1 MLLSCQCHAGAGVYC
16 ELWQKRGWLKLWLE
30 RPCSLVLEKEGLFFF
45 LDHHQITG
53 HEKVEKTDPY
63 FHKGKLLWL
72 ADSLCSLVFGG
83 AFSNISSLLSN
94 YTCRCTSVDAV
105 ITLPGLFW
113 RAFRSKLVSDAPKV
127 HSLVP
132 LSQGGN
138 AGHLLVHGR
147 AVQFGLSRL
156 RHFLVKVS
164 SETVLALVQHQQ
176 LSVQS
181 PTHVFY
187 SYFISWSDCDWSFK
201 DNCDSFVLLL
211 FSLWHSSMWIL
222 CTHLGSEQHRSS
234 LRWLFFLDFQKVEMF
249 VKCSQPPF

>member
-1 MLLSCQCHAGAGVYC
+1 MLTGIG
-16 ELWQKRGWLKLWLE
+16 KGRTI
-30 RPCSLVLEKEGLFFF
+30 FFF

-94 YTCRCTSVDAV
+94 YTRRCTSVDAV
-105 ITLPGLFW
+105 ITLSALFW

-127 HSLVP
+127 PSLVP

-147 AVQFGLSRL
+147 AMQFGLSRL
-156 RHFLVKVS
+156 RHFPVKVS

-181 PTHVFY
+181 PHMCSTLILFPGPTVIGASKTIVILLCCFSFLSGTAACGFY
-187 SYFISWSDCDWSFK
+187 VHTWGQSSTR
-201 DNCDSFVLLL
+201 VL
-211 FSLWHSSMWIL
+211 WGG
-222 CTHLGSEQHRSS
+222 CSS
-234 LRWLFFLDFQKVEMF
+234 LISRRLRCL
-249 VKCSQPPF
+249 